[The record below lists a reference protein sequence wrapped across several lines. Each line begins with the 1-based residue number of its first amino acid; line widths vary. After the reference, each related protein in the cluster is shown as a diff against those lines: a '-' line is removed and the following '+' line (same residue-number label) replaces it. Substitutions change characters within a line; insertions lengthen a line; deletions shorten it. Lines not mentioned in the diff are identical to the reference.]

1 MPDGNEQ
8 YTGWDAGTMSREQ
21 IAQAAYQ
28 AGWRGEDL
36 TKIVAIAYRESGGH
50 FAVFVDRPS
59 IGDWSYGLVGL
70 NVGRPD
76 ANGQGD
82 LWKNFYSKLPFLH
95 APDDLRDPVNNLK
108 AAKALF
114 DQGGWRPW
122 GPYRGISETT
132 GTDLNAA
139 HAAVESATSHGLLGK
154 DLDTGL
160 RPLHPDD
167 AHDAHPAVETFIHAA
182 LAQQGDQYIANAT
195 PKASDPDPHA
205 FDCSSL
211 VQWAAHQAGVDLNRT
226 AEAQYLQLKGM
237 GSTISVEQAL
247 HTPGA
252 LLFHLPHEPT
262 AGEAFG
268 PNAHVAISL
277 GDGRTIEAI
286 GSKYGVREVDVAS
299 FHTGGSAFFTRAAVI
314 PGLSDG
320 TATPLA
326 PLPGAA
332 P

>member
-21 IAQAAYQ
+21 IAQAAYE

-59 IGDWSYGLVGL
+59 TGDWSYGLVGL

-114 DQGGWRPW
+114 DQSGWRPW

-132 GTDLNAA
+132 GTDVAGPP
-139 HAAVESATSHGLLGK
+139 AAVGPAGDDGLLGK
-154 DLDTGL
+154 
-160 RPLHPDD
+160 
-167 AHDAHPAVETFIHAA
+167 E
-182 LAQQGDQYIANAT
+182 
-195 PKASDPDPHA
+195 
-205 FDCSSL
+205 
-211 VQWAAHQAGVDLNRT
+211 AGPPP
-226 AEAQYLQLKGM
+226 
-237 GSTISVEQAL
+237 
-247 HTPGA
+247 PGA
-252 LLFHLPHEPT
+252 
-262 AGEAFG
+262 
-268 PNAHVAISL
+268 
-277 GDGRTIEAI
+277 
-286 GSKYGVREVDVAS
+286 
-299 FHTGGSAFFTRAAVI
+299 
-314 PGLSDG
+314 
-320 TATPLA
+320 
-326 PLPGAA
+326 PGAA
-332 P
+332 RRPAGKGFPLPLWPACRPQPRRPSRRPAVPRSGLGPA